1 MTNICRYDKQCT
13 DQIYHNAKYLTVFAT
28 LYRTR
33 VANSVQIHKAA
44 VICASLSRL
53 FSSRSVVCRCSI
65 IFCSERKHNFKMSS
79 ETLLEAKEA
88 APSQPKRSRKKVCT
102 DWPEEATVKL
112 ISAVESQEAL
122 WNPSIKAYRNR
133 SLRDSIWTSI
143 AANNLGGQF
152 AVDEVVAKWSN
163 LRVQFRSCE
172 TRLKTTKSGQGA
184 NENSVHWKFFK
195 SMLFISGANLEK
207 AAESISNL
215 VSLIKTF
222 KVLKTIEGID
232 ASKPIFEFSIVLLL
246 VNGSLAPI
254 HFHLKVGQ
262 RILNKN
268 VNFGPPEHKNVS
280 TIY

>member
-1 MTNICRYDKQCT
+1 
-13 DQIYHNAKYLTVFAT
+13 
-28 LYRTR
+28 
-33 VANSVQIHKAA
+33 
-44 VICASLSRL
+44 
-53 FSSRSVVCRCSI
+53 
-65 IFCSERKHNFKMSS
+65 MSS

-215 VSLIKTF
+215 EHQASDLSPLETSTNSTSTP
-222 KVLKTIEGID
+222 KVKYGNRKPRRTQNDEGK
-232 ASKPIFEFSIVLLL
+232 AVAL
-246 VNGSLAPI
+246 NGLERA
-254 HFHLKVGQ
+254 LKVMDNTDSYQIFGNYVASELRRLPNDHANRVQ
-262 RILNKN
+262 RKIARFLLDCLEEIDEAENQLQAEEQGELQLQANYLSLDESQFEVEALNDSDCY
-268 VNFGPPEHKNVS
+268 VS
-280 TIY
+280 D